1 VDVLT
6 AIKEKAKTLKRTV
19 VFPEGDDER
28 TIRAVAEL
36 QKERIVRCIILGEER
51 QVRNRAQQ
59 LSLDLGGAEIVDPKL
74 APYKGDFAN
83 LLYERRKHK
92 GMTLEEARRLC
103 LDPLFFGALMVKTG
117 KAHGSVAGAAHST
130 GDVIRAG
137 LFCIG
142 LAPGIKVVSSSFMMV
157 MPSGKVYM
165 YSDGAVVPD
174 PDAEQLASIAVT
186 AAELHH
192 ALTGEEPVVAMLSYS
207 TKGSAEGPMIDKVR
221 KATAIA
227 KELRPDLRLD
237 GELQGDAAIV
247 PAVAEKKAPGS
258 PVRGEA
264 NVLIFPDLDAGNIA
278 YKLTQ
283 RLAGAQAIGPIVQG
297 LEKPAFDLSRGCTAS
312 DIVNVAAINALLSAA
327 LEKKLSS

>member
-1 VDVLT
+1 MDILSQ
-6 AIKEKAKTLKRTV
+6 IKNKAKTLKRTV
-19 VFPEGDDER
+19 VFPEGDDDR
-28 TIRAVAEL
+28 TLKAVAEL
-36 QKERIVRCIILGEER
+36 EKEKIVHCLVLGEE
-51 QVRNRAQQ
+51 QQ
-59 LSLDLGGAEIVDPKL
+59 LRARARELKLDLGAAEIVDPRLDPK
-74 APYKGDFAN
+74 KGDYAN

-92 GMTLEEARRLC
+92 GMTLDEARKLT
-103 LDPLFFGALMVKTG
+103 LDPLNFGALMVKTG
-117 KAHGSVAGAAHST
+117 RAQGSVAGAAHST

-137 LFCIG
+137 LYCIG

-174 PDAEQLASIAVT
+174 PDADQLASIAVT
-186 AAELHH
+186 AAELHR
-192 ALTGEEPVVAMLSYS
+192 ALTGEEPIVAMLSYS

-221 KATAIA
+221 QATAIA
-227 KELRPDLRLD
+227 HDLRPDLRLD
-237 GELQGDAAIV
+237 GELQVDAAVV
-247 PAVAEKKAPGS
+247 PGVAEKKAPGS

-264 NVLIFPDLDAGNIA
+264 NVMIFPDLNAGNIA

-312 DIVNVAAINALLSAA
+312 DIVNVAAINALFSAA
-327 LEKKLSS
+327 LEGKAK